1 MTPQQKAL
9 QDCIDSMEKLLSAVK
24 IDRHDTEDWPK
35 DSRESLEQVKI
46 ALTQAKQALDHVPD
60 AGKMVQAQGE
70 ACEVL
75 ATVLHFIPA
84 SETDLLRDVSALG
97 HDLRT
102 HGKPQAQGE
111 AIPHSGADENP
122 PVFGR
127 RWKIAADGFGLQ
139 RDDLNG
145 RYVDIDD
152 ALSVLHSAHPQASEP
167 LSSELVPL
175 SSEPQEADPNAP
187 WLTKAHMLCTD
198 HGVPQG
204 NIEWRIEVLRGL
216 FSNPQ
221 ASEPVGINGLTQA
234 ETDASMSV
242 RGLSNPTAS
251 EPAEKRT
258 LYECTGCGHLHN
270 ERVSSCDCREN
281 PGNTYNLW
289 TAAPEATA
297 SEPEA
302 NSYDLAVRAD
312 NGGQP

>member
-1 MTPQQKAL
+1 VQDLQANHQHPMQGGTTMTPQQKAL
-9 QDCIDSMEKLLSAVK
+9 QDCIEALETIIQSRDSHCFKRERFVESDLGSYWSPSASM
-24 IDRHDTEDWPK
+24 IDSDTVAK
-35 DSRESLEQVKI
+35 GRT

-60 AGKMVQAQGE
+60 AGKMVQAQGD
-70 ACEVL
+70 
-75 ATVLHFIPA
+75 ATHYIDAMGLCYTASRAKFIGMDVA
-84 SETDLLRDVSALG
+84 SMTALY
-97 HDLRT
+97 T
-102 HGKPQAQGE
+102 
-111 AIPHSGADENP
+111 
-122 PVFGR
+122 
-127 RWKIAADGFGLQ
+127 
-139 RDDLNG
+139 
-145 RYVDIDD
+145 
-152 ALSVLHSAHPQASEP
+152 HPQASEP
-167 LSSELVPL
+167 LSSNPTGLSSELVPL
-175 SSEPQEADPNAP
+175 SSEPPEADPTAP

-289 TAAPEATA
+289 TAAPEAT
-297 SEPEA
+297 E
-302 NSYDLAVRAD
+302 
-312 NGGQP
+312 